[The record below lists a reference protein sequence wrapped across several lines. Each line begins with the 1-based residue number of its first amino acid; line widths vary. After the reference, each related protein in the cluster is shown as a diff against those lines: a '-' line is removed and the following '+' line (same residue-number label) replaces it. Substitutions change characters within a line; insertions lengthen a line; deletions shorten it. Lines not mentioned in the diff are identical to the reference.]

1 MKKQVVAGIV
11 AMWALTG
18 CGPADAVLHGYHR
31 YTDPSV
37 AMEPTIRQNS
47 VFNARPVGPGK
58 YVPKRGDVVVFT
70 MSGWGDGNTGPF
82 VKRVVAIGGD
92 KIACCSGGKVTLN
105 GAPLSEPYLKGGA
118 PGSSFGPVT
127 VSPGRIWLMG
137 DNRDQSADSRWPGR
151 GAVPAS
157 AVIGVAVLSAH

>member
-47 VFNARPVGPGK
+47 VFNARPVGAWE
-58 YVPKRGDVVVFT
+58 VR
-70 MSGWGDGNTGPF
+70 SQAWGCR
-82 VKRVVAIGGD
+82 RVHHVRLG
-92 KIACCSGGKVTLN
+92 
-105 GAPLSEPYLKGGA
+105 
-118 PGSSFGPVT
+118 
-127 VSPGRIWLMG
+127 
-137 DNRDQSADSRWPGR
+137 
-151 GAVPAS
+151 
-157 AVIGVAVLSAH
+157 